1 MLHSEFKKCE
11 YIAYFQERNRVT
23 KMRKKTLLD
32 TADQQELAEQAGNA
46 LRSGMWAL
54 PRTVAPLTDAE
65 IAFMQTHTLDQL
77 LATQNTSMSPLCQFL
92 VQVVSGVASE
102 LSTQAFENVVKP
114 SHAVVSGSKTDNTNQ
129 QPKTVSQ
136 HGDMSIKKTPTIPT
150 HPTTS
155 SHTKA
160 HCDGICE
167 QPQYAPGKNPEFVHM
182 TKTAEGKLKGLVMK
196 EASKALSD
204 RITDPNMQRL
214 YQGVSTSIGAA
225 IKTASFMNK
234 IEETNFVNATTELVK
249 NTLIDKFAS
258 YSGKA
263 VTQIITTANPA
274 GLAMLI
280 SLTIKDVLTP
290 TETAP
295 ASHDTRPAA
304 CLPAMPRM
312 SALPELDPP
321 YPTLRAPR

>member
-1 MLHSEFKKCE
+1 
-11 YIAYFQERNRVT
+11 
-23 KMRKKTLLD
+23 MRKKTLLD
-32 TADQQELAEQAGNA
+32 TADQQALATEAGNA

-77 LATQNTSMSPLCQFL
+77 LAAQNQSMSPLCHFL
-92 VQVVSGVASE
+92 VQVVAGVASK
-102 LSTQAFENVVKP
+102 LATQAFENAVKP
-114 SHAVVSGSKTDNTNQ
+114 LKPSQAVISESTAKNPNQ
-129 QPKTVSQ
+129 QPKAVTQPADLST
-136 HGDMSIKKTPTIPT
+136 KKTL
-150 HPTTS
+150 TTS
-155 SHTKA
+155 AHPAMHSHAKA
-160 HCDGICE
+160 PCDGICE
-167 QPQYAPGKNPEFVHM
+167 QPHYAPGKNPELMHL
-182 TKTAEGKLKGLVMK
+182 TKTAEGKFKGLVMK
-196 EASKALSD
+196 EASKALSE
-204 RITDPNMQRL
+204 RITDPEMQRL

-234 IEETNFVNATTELVK
+234 VEETNFVNATTDLVK

-304 CLPAMPRM
+304 CLPTMMPRM

-321 YPTLRAPR
+321 YPVFRAPR